1 MYFLF
6 KMGIFHC
13 YVCLPE
19 GRICL
24 DSKFENLVSSQYP
37 RNPTSSPLKLRYKV
51 WKSIEKK
58 TSPKWRMSKTPIKTY
73 VVLNFQKTT
82 RTRFLW
88 LKERNKYEHILIV
101 ISLSRRCFWRRT
113 SGGMLSSYDVPF
125 YHQQVGKTKHNLIG
139 MVTYHAIYH
148 GRTYVQT
155 NPRDASIMHLQCCS
169 IHFAKS
175 SGRQRDP
182 DSWQTWKF
190 GSWQGAVVNPIG
202 PLFHPFSSFLREEAF
217 LSADLRS
224 VSICLNC
231 FHHNIIA
238 NTFKDC
244 KKCKKR
250 HLTKQSHPRN
260 LFPLPPASPGSFFCS
275 LSPRARWDRV
285 LSFEENDSTA
295 ARDACDRSDL
305 GLTSRPRANHRE
317 PPQIDK
323 WRISSRKKKVEKG
336 AIQTFF
342 IWPLSVWAIIRIIP
356 NNMNQPP
363 KKSWYKAH
371 KINRNSTCLLFGV
384 WTIWKMLSCHKTNH
398 IHELEASKNWS

>member
-1 MYFLF
+1 M
-6 KMGIFHC
+6 
-13 YVCLPE
+13 PQ
-19 GRICL
+19 R
-24 DSKFENLVSSQYP
+24 
-37 RNPTSSPLKLRYKV
+37 
-51 WKSIEKK
+51 
-58 TSPKWRMSKTPIKTY
+58 
-73 VVLNFQKTT
+73 
-82 RTRFLW
+82 
-88 LKERNKYEHILIV
+88 KERI
-101 ISLSRRCFWRRT
+101 RRT
-113 SGGMLSSYDVPF
+113 HIDCYLVVKAMFSGGEHPGGCWAAMMFHFIINKLE
-125 YHQQVGKTKHNLIG
+125 KTKHNLIG

-190 GSWQGAVVNPIG
+190 GSWQGAVVKPQTTRQIG
-202 PLFHPFSSFLREEAF
+202 PLCHPFSSFLREETF
-217 LSADLRS
+217 LSTDLRS

-231 FHHNIIA
+231 FHQNIIA

-260 LFPLPPASPGSFFCS
+260 LFPLPLPSPASFFCS

-305 GLTSRPRANHRE
+305 GANITASGKSSGTTSDWQVENF
-317 PPQIDK
+317 
-323 WRISSRKKKVEKG
+323 ISEKKMFEKG

-398 IHELEASKNWS
+398 IHGLEASKNWSWVTHQKPIALWPREAWKDLTHRSKRNFNAKKKWYWELSRACTEKKRLE